1 MKKILVI
8 SFITLGLLASCVQ
21 KTENKENPVDPET
34 ESIIKLQTL
43 FMTPSELQTEEEQ
56 ALLKQLSEVVYDRV
70 TISEN
75 RFNITISKEEWEEK
89 GFESA
94 HYDLLVRD
102 VENLN
107 LFMDTTSLD
116 KQMMIESYLK
126 AQSEY
131 KDREKLKQE

>member
-116 KQMMIESYLK
+116 KQTMIESYLK
-126 AQSEY
+126 VQSEY